1 MRSSH
6 HITTTTTSTS
16 TPFYAATPKRIIKT
30 PQKTTPQNTP
40 KKATPQKVPKSQ
52 PITQV
57 YGTSFSLN
65 HTGVCDIT
73 LHQSDSFSLDSNLTI
88 SPSPTHISEDVT
100 SQATAYTLSELQ
112 DTYSQETTKITRYK

>member
-1 MRSSH
+1 MIAYNSSS
-6 HITTTTTSTS
+6 TTSTS

-30 PQKTTPQNTP
+30 PQKTTPQNNTP